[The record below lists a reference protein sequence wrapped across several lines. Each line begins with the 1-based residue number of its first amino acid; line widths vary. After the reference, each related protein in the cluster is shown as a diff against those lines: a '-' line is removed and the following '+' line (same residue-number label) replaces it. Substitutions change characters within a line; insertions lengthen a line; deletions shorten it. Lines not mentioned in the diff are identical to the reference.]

1 MTSHIER
8 RSDLSGIL
16 LAVGAAVAFGTLAI
30 SAKYAYR
37 AGASPVPLLA
47 ARFICATVLL
57 ALLIAARRRSQR
69 RAPMNRHQLVRL
81 VLLGAFGYGFEALL
95 FFAALENAPAG
106 VVGLVFYSY
115 PLWTTLIGLAT
126 RLEAFRI
133 QLVVALGLGSVGV
146 GLVFSLPSTSLKGP
160 ALALAAAFA
169 VAIYLIAIQVSTK
182 GVAPVASAMWT
193 SAGAALALTTLS
205 IATGQWLPA
214 GALVPVIALGIA
226 SSIAFV
232 MLYAAIARL
241 GSSRAA
247 VATMLEPVT
256 TVVLGA
262 ILLDEVITAR
272 IAIGALLVVS
282 ALPVLAL
289 TGKEPAVEAPPLA

>member
-1 MTSHIER
+1 MPTRTER
-8 RSDLSGIL
+8 RSELSGIL

-57 ALLIAARRRSQR
+57 AVLVAVRRGSRSG
-69 RAPMNRHQLVRL
+69 APTTRPQIVRL

-106 VVGLVFYSY
+106 IVGLVFYSY

-126 RLEAFRI
+126 RLEAFRV
-133 QLVVALGLGSVGV
+133 QLLVALALGSTGV
-146 GLVFSLPSTSLKGP
+146 ALVFSIPSTSLKGP

-182 GVAPVASAMWT
+182 GIPPTTSAMWT
-193 SAGAALALTTLS
+193 SAGAALSLTTLS
-205 IATGQWLPA
+205 LATGRWLPA
-214 GALVPVIALGIA
+214 GALVPVVALGLA

-232 MLYAAIARL
+232 MLYGAIARL
-241 GSSRAA
+241 GSSRSA

-256 TVVLGA
+256 TVILSA
-262 ILLDEVITAR
+262 ILLDEVITTR
-272 IAIGALLVVS
+272 IVIGAALVVS
-282 ALPVLAL
+282 ALPALAL
-289 TGKEPAVEAPPLA
+289 TGKERSIDSPPLA

>member
-1 MTSHIER
+1 MSTRIER
-8 RSDLSGIL
+8 RPELSGIL

-47 ARFICATVLL
+47 ARFVCATTLL
-57 ALLIAARRRSQR
+57 ALFIAARRRTQR
-69 RAPMNRHQLVRL
+69 PDPITRPQIVRL
-81 VLLGAFGYGFEALL
+81 VLLGAFGYGFEAFL

-126 RLEAFRI
+126 RLEAFRV
-133 QLVVALGLGSVGV
+133 QLLVALALGSAGV
-146 GLVFSLPSTSLKGP
+146 ALVFSLPSTSLKGP

-182 GVAPVASAMWT
+182 GVAPTVSAMWT

-205 IATGQWLPA
+205 LATGQWLPA

-256 TVVLGA
+256 TVVLSA

-272 IAIGALLVVS
+272 IVIGAALIVS

-289 TGKEPAVEAPPLA
+289 APKDAAVESPPLA